1 MNFMI
6 KNGKSV
12 ILFLTFCVSVLP
24 MMRVKAGGLM
34 TNTNYHI
41 AFDRMMA
48 RGATFDI
55 DAAYSNPAGVV
66 WGYNGWQVSFN
77 WQMPQ
82 QNRDIK
88 TTFPL
93 FTSDDHTHKYHGK
106 ASAPFVPGFFASYH
120 HDDWALSAMVGI
132 VGSGGYVKY
141 DEGLPMFDAP
151 LMTAIYSQTK
161 GTITPNM
168 YTIDSQV
175 NGKQYIYGGQVCFTY
190 KIGSHWSASA
200 GIRANYYDG
209 YYRGYVKATM
219 NNVDKTLADYQVDC
233 DQTGWGFNPILSVDY
248 HDRNLTLAA
257 KYEFRTKMNIP
268 NKTNV
273 NSDPDALLYAF
284 RDGAK
289 TRYDMPAML
298 CLAAG
303 YEFTPKFR
311 ATLEYHFFDDKN
323 AKMSNN
329 RQDELTHGT
338 SEFLAGAEYDI
349 NKKFTISAGAQRTAY
364 GLSDAYESNTSFA
377 CDSYSVGAGG
387 AVNLNRHIRVNA
399 GYFVTLYSDY
409 TKHVD
414 AGNPGYCN
422 TTFEG
427 TDVYSRTN
435 GVFGIGVDYKF

>member
-1 MNFMI
+1 
-6 KNGKSV
+6 
-12 ILFLTFCVSVLP
+12 
-24 MMRVKAGGLM
+24 M

-55 DAAYSNPAGVV
+55 DAAYSNPAGMA
-66 WGYNGWQVSFN
+66 WAKDGWQASFN
-77 WQMPQ
+77 WQIPQ

-93 FTSDDHTHKYHGK
+93 FTSADHTKKYHGE
-106 ASAPFVPGFFASYH
+106 ASAPFVPGVFASYR
-120 HDDWALSAMVGI
+120 HDNWALSAMVGI

-151 LMTAIYSQTK
+151 LMTAIYAKTK
-161 GTITPNM
+161 GTVTPDM

-175 NGKQYIYGGQVCFTY
+175 KGKQYIYGAQVCFTY
-190 KIGSHWSASA
+190 KIGSHWSAAA

-209 YYRGYVKATM
+209 YYRGYVNATM
-219 NNVDKTLADYQVDC
+219 NSGGKTLADYKVDC
-233 DQTGWGFNPILSVDY
+233 DQTGWGFNPILGLDY
-248 HDRNLTLAA
+248 RAGKLTLAA
-257 KYEFRTKMNIP
+257 KYEFRAKMNIP
-268 NKTNV
+268 NDTHA
-273 NSDPDALLYAF
+273 NSDPNGLLYAF

-298 CLAAG
+298 SLAAG
-303 YEFTPKFR
+303 YDFTPKFR

-323 AKMSNN
+323 AKMANN
-329 RQDELTHGT
+329 RQKELTHGT
-338 SEFLAGAEYDI
+338 NEFLVGAEYDI
-349 NKKFTISAGAQRTAY
+349 NKMFTVSAGAQRTDY
-364 GLSDAYESNTSFA
+364 GISDAYESDTSFA

-387 AVNLNRHIRVNA
+387 AVNLNGHLRVNV

-409 TKHVD
+409 TKHVS

-422 TTFEG
+422 TTLEG
-427 TDVYSRTN
+427 TNVYSRTN
-435 GVFGIGVDYKF
+435 GVLGIGVDYKF